1 LIIIVFILYGILLL
15 WLFDFF
21 ELKYNKDIEKK
32 LNTSICIIINQ
43 VHNINDLIRTLD
55 SIQYPNSNQNLEL
68 ILIDI
73 SSDDME
79 LIMQPYNNIFKS
91 INIVRSENYDFDKS
105 IIDSNNILVLQNGI
119 ELANNFID
127 TLIQHLDYSNME
139 IMIFS
144 KINCTIN
151 KKNIFTQIYA
161 SFKQSIKSS
170 LINKNIYNKID
181 FNNECFLVGRD
192 FFIENIDNDINLNK
206 ANFKYIIQPNLYINT
221 NKIDPWPTIFLAFYF
236 PINLIYLFC
245 IILFISNPDLILLI
259 SIVSKVFFE
268 LYLTYSY
275 YNKLEIKFPKIE
287 FCIYSI
293 IIPFYILSEVLL
305 IKRTL
310 NK

>member
-1 LIIIVFILYGILLL
+1 MIIIVFILYGILLL

-245 IILFISNPDLILLI
+245 IIIFISKPDLILLI